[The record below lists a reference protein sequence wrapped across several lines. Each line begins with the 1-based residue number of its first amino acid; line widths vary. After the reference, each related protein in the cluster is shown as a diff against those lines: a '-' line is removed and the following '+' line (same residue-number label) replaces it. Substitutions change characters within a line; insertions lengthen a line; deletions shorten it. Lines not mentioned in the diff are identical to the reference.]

1 LNEADETYDI
11 ESFGEIICV
20 QSYLRKFGRLVVEK
34 ALIEQ
39 KKNREETEKEEKVGE
54 LFKRNI
60 SMHIKFKEEIKK
72 RHDRKEIQMLLGR
85 IEDMIDNKNA
95 LSYTTAAFYVLL
107 AFVLGNQL
115 KYSNDYLLVVIED
128 IRIQITVVI
137 FVAVL
142 AVGLWGYFTYKDKI
156 ELNELSC
163 YKRLLQECLD
173 EIPNR
178 SFK

>member
-1 LNEADETYDI
+1 MNETDETYDI
-11 ESFGEIICV
+11 ESFGEIISV

-39 KKNREETEKEEKVGE
+39 KKNRERRKVGE

-137 FVAVL
+137 IVAVL
-142 AVGLWGYFTYKDKI
+142 AVGLWGYFTYKDKV

>member
-1 LNEADETYDI
+1 MNKTNSKT
-11 ESFGEIICV
+11 SFDDATNA
-20 QSYLRKFGRLVVEK
+20 QLYLQQFG
-34 ALIEQ
+34 
-39 KKNREETEKEEKVGE
+39 KN
-54 LFKRNI
+54 
-60 SMHIKFKEEIKK
+60 MHIAKFSEQEKFKKEIKDD
-72 RHDRKEIQMLLGR
+72 HDRKQIKMLLGR
-85 IEDMIDNKNA
+85 IEDMIHNTKA
-95 LSYTTAAFYVLL
+95 LSYTTAAFYVIL

-142 AVGLWGYFTYKDKI
+142 AVGLWGYFTYKDKV